1 MRVILSEN
9 QSNRDRVLLSNISW
23 KTLEKLDIDLG
34 ETGARLI
41 YLDGSLQI
49 MSPLS
54 DNHEE
59 PKKTLSQL
67 LELYLRTNNIRF
79 YARGSTTLGSQEL
92 GGRKEPD
99 ESYCLHQRK
108 SIPDLAIEIVVTT
121 GGIDTLE
128 VYRRVGVPE
137 VWFWEDG
144 TISVYCLHTNGYE
157 LVQKSQLLPELDL
170 RSLEF
175 HSRMADQYDA
185 VNEFRRSLEK

>member
-1 MRVILSEN
+1 MIMLTSAIDA
-9 QSNRDRVLLSNISW
+9 NRNSIMLGNLTWD
-23 KTLEKLDIDLG
+23 KLEKLDVG
-34 ETGARLI
+34 FVGTGARLT

-54 DNHEE
+54 DAHEE

-67 LELYLRTNNIRF
+67 LEIYLRANNIRF
-79 YARGSTTLGSQEL
+79 YARGSATIGSQDL

-99 ESYCLHQRK
+99 ESYCLHERK
-108 SIPDLAIEIVVTT
+108 PIPDLAIEIVVTS
-121 GGIDTLE
+121 GGIDVLE

-144 TISVYCLHTNGYE
+144 TIAVYSLQSTGYK
-157 LVQKSQLLPELDL
+157 LVKNSRILPDLEL

-175 HSRMADQYDA
+175 YSRMSDQYDA
-185 VNEFRRSLEK
+185 VNEFMRSLM